1 MPAIKMKKPLGQL
14 LLDNRRITQEQLNEA
29 LRYQSENGVY
39 FGKALIELGYIS
51 DLDLTQFLAE
61 QMDIPFVKLDDLTID
76 KEIIRLVPEEMA
88 RKYQIV
94 PLFKIGDQLSVATA
108 DPLNVESIDTV
119 SKHTGMDLDLVLATE
134 ADIEYAVEVYYGKS
148 KKMEGLSEE
157 NIEYEIEEI
166 ERQRQE
172 AKDEENV
179 GNSKVIEAVNTML
192 VQAIDMGVSD
202 IHFEPREKDVRIR
215 FRVDGT
221 LFENYTLPKTFQASV
236 ASRLKVMCNMDI
248 SENRKPQ
255 DGRIR
260 FKKDNKRVSLRVS
273 TYPTY
278 YGEKI
283 VMRLLDKER
292 NQIDLKDM
300 GFSREMLQQWLEL
313 IHLPNGIILVT
324 GPTGSGKTTTL
335 YSTLSTLNTV
345 SKNIITVEDPI
356 EYELD
361 NINQGQVNPK
371 IGVTFSS
378 SLRTI
383 LRQDPDIIMI
393 GELRD
398 QETVELAVR
407 SALTGHLVLS
417 TLHTND
423 APSAVTRLI
432 DMGVEPY
439 LIASTIR
446 AVLAQRLVRKLCP
459 HCKEPFVPP
468 KNTFERLNL
477 DPDKEYNFYKPVG
490 CIQCRNTG
498 YLGRL
503 GLFELLTNDEKLSEM
518 IINEASLDQLRNYAV
533 KKGMVRL
540 MQQGVKLATEGIVS
554 IEEVLEITSMV

>member
-1 MPAIKMKKPLGQL
+1 MPSVKERKPLGQL
-14 LLDNRRITQEQLNEA
+14 FVENRKITQEQLNEA
-29 LRYQSENGVY
+29 LRYKNEKGIY
-39 FGKALIELGYIS
+39 FGKALLELNYITEHE
-51 DLDLTQFLAE
+51 LAQFLAA

-76 KEIIRLVPEEMA
+76 KEIIRLIPEDMA
-88 RKYQIV
+88 REYQVI
-94 PLFKIGDQLSVATA
+94 PLFKIGDQLTIATA
-108 DPLNVESIDTV
+108 DPLNVEIIDIIT
-119 SKHTGMDLDLVLATE
+119 KQTGMDLDLVLATE
-134 ADIEYAVEVYYGKS
+134 SDIQYAVDVYYGKS
-148 KKMEGLSEE
+148 KKIEGLSEE
-157 NIEYEIEEI
+157 NIEYEVEDIEKKREAAREEEI
-166 ERQRQE
+166 T
-172 AKDEENV
+172 
-179 GNSKVIEAVNTML
+179 GNTQVIEAVNTML
-192 VQAIDMGVSD
+192 LQAIDMGVSD

-215 FRVDGT
+215 FRLDGT
-221 LFENYTLPKTFQASV
+221 LFENYTLPKAFQASV
-236 ASRLKVMCNMDI
+236 ASRLKIMCNMDI
-248 SENRKPQ
+248 AETRKPQ

-278 YGEKI
+278 FGEKI
-283 VMRLLDKER
+283 VMRVLDKEK
-292 NQIDLKDM
+292 NQVELSNL
-300 GFSREMLQQWLEL
+300 GFTQDVLQKWQEL

-335 YSTLSTLNTV
+335 YSTLTTLNTV

-378 SLRTI
+378 ALRTI
-383 LRQDPDIIMI
+383 LRQDPDIMMI

-398 QETVELAVR
+398 QETVELAIR

-423 APSAVTRLI
+423 APSAITRMI

-439 LIASTIR
+439 LISSTLR
-446 AVLAQRLVRKLCP
+446 AVLAQRLIRKLCP
-459 HCKEPFVPP
+459 HCKERFTPP
-468 KNTFERLNL
+468 LKVLEKFNL
-477 DPDKEYNFYKPVG
+477 DPTKAYTFYKPVG

-503 GLFELLTNDEKLSEM
+503 GLFELLTNDEKMSEM
-518 IINEASLDQLRNYAV
+518 IVSGATLNQLRKYAISQ
-533 KKGMVRL
+533 GMVQL
-540 MQQGVKLATEGIVS
+540 MYQGIQLAKEGIVS

>member
-14 LLDNRRITQEQLNEA
+14 LLENKKITSEGLNQA
-29 LRYQSENGVY
+29 LRYQSEKGVY
-39 FGKALIELGYIS
+39 FGKALIELGLITEI
-51 DLDLTQFLAE
+51 DLMQFLAE
-61 QMDIPFVKLDDLTID
+61 QMDIPFVKLDDISIE
-76 KEIIRLVPEEMA
+76 KEIIRLIPEELA
-88 RKYQIV
+88 RDYQII
-94 PLFKIGDQLSVATA
+94 PLFKIGEQLSVATS
-108 DPLNVESIDTV
+108 DPLNVENIDSI
-119 SKHTGMDLDLVLATE
+119 SKHTGMELDIVLATE
-134 ADIEYAVEVYYGKS
+134 TDISYAVEVYYGKS
-148 KKMEGLSEE
+148 KKMEGLSDDHIEFEQDQLEKE
-157 NIEYEIEEI
+157 NK
-166 ERQRQE
+166 
-172 AKDEENV
+172 KDEEII
-179 GNSKVIEAVNTML
+179 GNTKVIEAVNTML
-192 VQAIDMGVSD
+192 AQSIDMGVSD

-221 LFENYTLPKTFQASV
+221 LFENYTLPKSFQASV

-248 SENRKPQ
+248 SETRKPQ

-278 YGEKI
+278 FGEKI
-283 VMRLLDKER
+283 VMRLLDKEKSMV
-292 NQIDLKDM
+292 DLNKL
-300 GFSREMLQQWLEL
+300 GFSPEIFRRWSEL
-313 IHLPNGIILVT
+313 IRMPNGIILVT

-335 YSTLSTLNTV
+335 YSTLRTLNTV

-361 NINQGQVNPK
+361 NINQGQVNPR

-398 QETVELAVR
+398 QETVELAIR

-432 DMGVEPY
+432 DMGVETY

-446 AVLAQRLVRKLCP
+446 AVVAQRLIRVLCP
-459 HCKEPFVPP
+459 HCKEPFNPP
-468 KNTFERLNL
+468 DHVLERLDIPING
-477 DPDKEYNFYKPVG
+477 KYHFHKPVG

-498 YLGRL
+498 YLGRF
-503 GLFELLTNDEKLSEM
+503 GLFELMVNDEKLSEM

-533 KKGMVRL
+533 SKGMVRL
-540 MQQGVKLATEGIVS
+540 MQQGIDKATEGIVS

>member
-14 LLDNRRITQEQLNEA
+14 LLENKKISSEELNQA
-29 LRYQSENGVY
+29 LRYQSEKGVY
-39 FGKALIELGYIS
+39 FGKALIELGLIAEI
-51 DLDLTQFLAE
+51 DLMQFLAE
-61 QMDIPFVKLDDLTID
+61 QMDIPFVKLDDISIE
-76 KEIIRLVPEEMA
+76 KEIIRLIPEELA
-88 RKYQIV
+88 RDYQII
-94 PLFKIGDQLSVATA
+94 PLFKIGEQLSVATS
-108 DPLNVESIDTV
+108 DPLNVENIDSI
-119 SKHTGMDLDLVLATE
+119 SKLTGMELDIVLATE
-134 ADIEYAVEVYYGKS
+134 TDISYAVEVYYGKS
-148 KKMEGLSEE
+148 KKMEGLSDDHIEFEQDQLEKE
-157 NIEYEIEEI
+157 NK
-166 ERQRQE
+166 
-172 AKDEENV
+172 KDEEII
-179 GNSKVIEAVNTML
+179 GNTKVIEAVNTML
-192 VQAIDMGVSD
+192 SQSIDMGVSD

-221 LFENYTLPKTFQASV
+221 LFENYTLPKSFQASV
-236 ASRLKVMCNMDI
+236 ASRIKVMCNMDI
-248 SENRKPQ
+248 SETRKPQ

-278 YGEKI
+278 FGEKI
-283 VMRLLDKER
+283 VMRLLDKEKSMV
-292 NQIDLKDM
+292 DLNKL
-300 GFSREMLQQWLEL
+300 GFSPEIFRRWSEL
-313 IHLPNGIILVT
+313 IRMPNGIILVT

-335 YSTLSTLNTV
+335 YSTLRTLNTV

-361 NINQGQVNPK
+361 NINQGQVNPR

-398 QETVELAVR
+398 QETVELAIR

-432 DMGVEPY
+432 DMGVETY

-446 AVLAQRLVRKLCP
+446 AVVAQRLIRVLCP
-459 HCKEPFVPP
+459 HCKEPFNPP
-468 KNTFERLNL
+468 DHVLERLDIPING
-477 DPDKEYNFYKPVG
+477 KYHFHKPVG

-498 YLGRL
+498 YLGRF
-503 GLFELLTNDEKLSEM
+503 GLFELMVNDEKLSEM

-533 KKGMVRL
+533 SKGMVRL
-540 MQQGVKLATEGIVS
+540 MQQGIDKATEGIVS

>member
-14 LLDNRRITQEQLNEA
+14 LLENKKITSEGLNQA
-29 LRYQSENGVY
+29 LRYQSEKGVY
-39 FGKALIELGYIS
+39 FGKALIELGLIAEI
-51 DLDLTQFLAE
+51 DLMQFLAE
-61 QMDIPFVKLDDLTID
+61 QMDIPFVKLDDISIE
-76 KEIIRLVPEEMA
+76 KEIIRLIPEELA
-88 RKYQIV
+88 RDYQII
-94 PLFKIGDQLSVATA
+94 PLFKIGEQLSVATS
-108 DPLNVESIDTV
+108 DPLNVENIDSI
-119 SKHTGMDLDLVLATE
+119 SKHTGMELDIVLATE
-134 ADIEYAVEVYYGKS
+134 TDISYAVEVYYGKS
-148 KKMEGLSEE
+148 KKMEGLSDDHIEFEQDQLEKE
-157 NIEYEIEEI
+157 NK
-166 ERQRQE
+166 
-172 AKDEENV
+172 KDEEII
-179 GNSKVIEAVNTML
+179 GNTKVIEAVNTML
-192 VQAIDMGVSD
+192 AQSIDMGVSD

-221 LFENYTLPKTFQASV
+221 LFENYTLPKSFQASV

-248 SENRKPQ
+248 SETRKPQ

-278 YGEKI
+278 FGEKI
-283 VMRLLDKER
+283 VMRLLDKEKSMV
-292 NQIDLKDM
+292 DLNKL
-300 GFSREMLQQWLEL
+300 GFSPEIFRRWSEL
-313 IHLPNGIILVT
+313 IRMPNGIILVT

-335 YSTLSTLNTV
+335 YSTLRTLNTV

-398 QETVELAVR
+398 QETVELAIR

-432 DMGVEPY
+432 DMGVETY

-446 AVLAQRLVRKLCP
+446 AVVAQRLIRVLCP
-459 HCKEPFVPP
+459 HCKEPFNPP
-468 KNTFERLNL
+468 DHVLERLDIPING
-477 DPDKEYNFYKPVG
+477 KYHFHKPVG

-498 YLGRL
+498 YLGRF
-503 GLFELLTNDEKLSEM
+503 GLFELMVNDEKLSEM

-533 KKGMVRL
+533 SKGMVRL
-540 MQQGVKLATEGIVS
+540 MQQGIDKATEGIVS

>member
-1 MPAIKMKKPLGQL
+1 
-14 LLDNRRITQEQLNEA
+14 
-29 LRYQSENGVY
+29 
-39 FGKALIELGYIS
+39 
-51 DLDLTQFLAE
+51 
-61 QMDIPFVKLDDLTID
+61 
-76 KEIIRLVPEEMA
+76 
-88 RKYQIV
+88 
-94 PLFKIGDQLSVATA
+94 
-108 DPLNVESIDTV
+108 
-119 SKHTGMDLDLVLATE
+119 
-134 ADIEYAVEVYYGKS
+134 
-148 KKMEGLSEE
+148 
-157 NIEYEIEEI
+157 
-166 ERQRQE
+166 
-172 AKDEENV
+172 
-179 GNSKVIEAVNTML
+179 
-192 VQAIDMGVSD
+192 
-202 IHFEPREKDVRIR
+202 
-215 FRVDGT
+215 
-221 LFENYTLPKTFQASV
+221 
-236 ASRLKVMCNMDI
+236 
-248 SENRKPQ
+248 
-255 DGRIR
+255 
-260 FKKDNKRVSLRVS
+260 
-273 TYPTY
+273 
-278 YGEKI
+278 
-283 VMRLLDKER
+283 
-292 NQIDLKDM
+292 M

-335 YSTLSTLNTV
+335 YSTLTTLNTV

-398 QETVELAVR
+398 QETVELAIR

-423 APSAVTRLI
+423 APSAVTRLV

-439 LIASTIR
+439 LIAPTIR

-468 KNTFERLNL
+468 KNIFERLNL

-518 IINEASLDQLRNYAV
+518 IVNGAPLDQLRNYAV

-540 MQQGVKLATEGIVS
+540 MQQGIKLATEGIVS

>member
-1 MPAIKMKKPLGQL
+1 MPSVKERKPLGQL
-14 LLDNRRITQEQLNEA
+14 FVENRKITQEQLNEA
-29 LRYQSENGVY
+29 LRYKNEKGIY
-39 FGKALIELGYIS
+39 FGKALLELNYITEH
-51 DLDLTQFLAE
+51 DLAQFLAA

-76 KEIIRLVPEEMA
+76 KEIIRLIPEDMA
-88 RKYQIV
+88 REYQVI
-94 PLFKIGDQLSVATA
+94 PLFKIGDQLTIATA
-108 DPLNVESIDTV
+108 DPLNVEIIDIIT
-119 SKHTGMDLDLVLATE
+119 KQTGMDLDLVLATE
-134 ADIEYAVEVYYGKS
+134 SDIQYAVDVYYGKS
-148 KKMEGLSEE
+148 KKIEGLSEE
-157 NIEYEIEEI
+157 NIEYEVEDIEKKREAAREEEI
-166 ERQRQE
+166 T
-172 AKDEENV
+172 
-179 GNSKVIEAVNTML
+179 GNTQVIEAVNTML
-192 VQAIDMGVSD
+192 LQAIDMGVSD

-215 FRVDGT
+215 FRLDGT
-221 LFENYTLPKTFQASV
+221 LFENYTLPKAFQASV
-236 ASRLKVMCNMDI
+236 ASRLKIMCNMDI
-248 SENRKPQ
+248 AETRKPQ

-278 YGEKI
+278 FGEKI
-283 VMRLLDKER
+283 VMRVLDKEK
-292 NQIDLKDM
+292 NQVELSNL
-300 GFSREMLQQWLEL
+300 GFTQDVLQKWQEL

-335 YSTLSTLNTV
+335 YSTLTTLNTV

-378 SLRTI
+378 ALRTI
-383 LRQDPDIIMI
+383 LRQDPDIMMI

-398 QETVELAVR
+398 QETVELAIR

-423 APSAVTRLI
+423 APSAITRMI

-439 LIASTIR
+439 LISSTLR
-446 AVLAQRLVRKLCP
+446 AVLAQRLIRKLCP
-459 HCKEPFVPP
+459 HCKERFTPP
-468 KNTFERLNL
+468 LKVLEKFNL
-477 DPDKEYNFYKPVG
+477 DPTKTYTFYKPVG

-503 GLFELLTNDEKLSEM
+503 GLFELLTNDEKMSEM
-518 IINEASLDQLRNYAV
+518 IVSGATLNQLRKYAISQ
-533 KKGMVRL
+533 GMVQL
-540 MQQGVKLATEGIVS
+540 MYQGIQLAKEGIVS

>member
-14 LLDNRRITQEQLNEA
+14 LLENKKITSEGLNQA
-29 LRYQSENGVY
+29 LRYQSEKGVY
-39 FGKALIELGYIS
+39 FGKALIELGLITEI
-51 DLDLTQFLAE
+51 DLMQFLAE
-61 QMDIPFVKLDDLTID
+61 QMDIPFVKLDDISIE
-76 KEIIRLVPEEMA
+76 KEIIRLIPEELA
-88 RKYQIV
+88 RDYQII
-94 PLFKIGDQLSVATA
+94 PLFKIGEQLSVATS
-108 DPLNVESIDTV
+108 DPLNVENIDSI
-119 SKHTGMDLDLVLATE
+119 SKHTGMELDIVLATE
-134 ADIEYAVEVYYGKS
+134 TDISYAVEVYYGKS
-148 KKMEGLSEE
+148 KKMEGLSDDHIEFEQDQLEKE
-157 NIEYEIEEI
+157 NK
-166 ERQRQE
+166 
-172 AKDEENV
+172 KDEEII
-179 GNSKVIEAVNTML
+179 GNTKVIEAVNTML
-192 VQAIDMGVSD
+192 AQSIDMGVSD

-221 LFENYTLPKTFQASV
+221 LFENYTLPKSFQASV

-248 SENRKPQ
+248 SETRKPQ

-278 YGEKI
+278 FGEKI
-283 VMRLLDKER
+283 VMRLLDKEKSMV
-292 NQIDLKDM
+292 DLNKL
-300 GFSREMLQQWLEL
+300 GFSPEIFRRWSEL
-313 IHLPNGIILVT
+313 IRMPNGIILVT

-335 YSTLSTLNTV
+335 YSTLRTLNTV

-398 QETVELAVR
+398 QETVELAIR

-432 DMGVEPY
+432 DMGVETY

-446 AVLAQRLVRKLCP
+446 AVVAQRLIRVLCP
-459 HCKEPFVPP
+459 HCKEPFNPP
-468 KNTFERLNL
+468 DHVLERLDIPING
-477 DPDKEYNFYKPVG
+477 KYHFHKPVG

-498 YLGRL
+498 YLGRF
-503 GLFELLTNDEKLSEM
+503 GLFELMVNDEKLSEM

-533 KKGMVRL
+533 SKGMVRL
-540 MQQGVKLATEGIVS
+540 MQQGIDKATEGIVS

>member
-14 LLDNRRITQEQLNEA
+14 LLENKKISSEELNQA
-29 LRYQSENGVY
+29 LRYQSEKGVY
-39 FGKALIELGYIS
+39 FGKALIELGLIAEI
-51 DLDLTQFLAE
+51 DLMQFLAE
-61 QMDIPFVKLDDLTID
+61 QMDIPFVKLDDISIE
-76 KEIIRLVPEEMA
+76 KEIIRLIPEELA
-88 RKYQIV
+88 RDYQII
-94 PLFKIGDQLSVATA
+94 PLFKIGEQLSVATS
-108 DPLNVESIDTV
+108 DPLNVENIDSI
-119 SKHTGMDLDLVLATE
+119 SKLTGMELDIVLATE
-134 ADIEYAVEVYYGKS
+134 TDISYAVEVYYGKS
-148 KKMEGLSEE
+148 KKMEGLSDDHIEFEQDQLEKE
-157 NIEYEIEEI
+157 NK
-166 ERQRQE
+166 
-172 AKDEENV
+172 KDEEII
-179 GNSKVIEAVNTML
+179 GNTKVIEAVNTML
-192 VQAIDMGVSD
+192 AQSIDMGVSD

-221 LFENYTLPKTFQASV
+221 LFENYTLPKSFQASV
-236 ASRLKVMCNMDI
+236 ASRIKVMCNMDI
-248 SENRKPQ
+248 SETRKPQ

-278 YGEKI
+278 FGEKI
-283 VMRLLDKER
+283 VMRLLDKEKSMV
-292 NQIDLKDM
+292 DLNKL
-300 GFSREMLQQWLEL
+300 GFSPEIFRRWSEL
-313 IHLPNGIILVT
+313 IRMPNGIILVT

-335 YSTLSTLNTV
+335 YSTLRTLNTV

-361 NINQGQVNPK
+361 NINQGQVNPR

-398 QETVELAVR
+398 QETVELAIR

-432 DMGVEPY
+432 DMGVETY

-446 AVLAQRLVRKLCP
+446 AVVAQRLIRVLCP
-459 HCKEPFVPP
+459 HCKEPFNPP
-468 KNTFERLNL
+468 DHVLERLDIPING
-477 DPDKEYNFYKPVG
+477 KYHFHKPVG

-498 YLGRL
+498 YLGRF
-503 GLFELLTNDEKLSEM
+503 GLFELMVNDEKLSEM

-533 KKGMVRL
+533 SKGMVRL
-540 MQQGVKLATEGIVS
+540 MQQGIDKATEGIVS

>member
-14 LLDNRRITQEQLNEA
+14 LLENKKISSEELNQA
-29 LRYQSENGVY
+29 LRYQSEKGVY
-39 FGKALIELGYIS
+39 FGKALIELGLIAEI
-51 DLDLTQFLAE
+51 DLMQFLAE
-61 QMDIPFVKLDDLTID
+61 QMDIPFVKLEDISIE
-76 KEIIRLVPEEMA
+76 KEIIRLIPEELA
-88 RKYQIV
+88 REYQII
-94 PLFKIGDQLSVATA
+94 PLFKIGEQLSVATS
-108 DPLNVESIDTV
+108 DPLNVESIDTI
-119 SKHTGMDLDLVLATE
+119 SKHTGMELDIVLATE
-134 ADIEYAVEVYYGKS
+134 TDISYGVEVYYGKS
-148 KKMEGLSEE
+148 KKMEGLSEDH
-157 NIEYEIEEI
+157 IEFE
-166 ERQRQE
+166 QE
-172 AKDEENV
+172 QLEKEKQKDEEIT
-179 GNSKVIEAVNTML
+179 GNTKVIEAVNTML
-192 VQAIDMGVSD
+192 AQSIDMGVSD

-221 LFENYTLPKTFQASV
+221 LFENYTLPKSFQASV

-248 SENRKPQ
+248 SESRKPQ

-278 YGEKI
+278 FGEKI
-283 VMRLLDKER
+283 VMRLLDKE
-292 NQIDLKDM
+292 KSMVDM
-300 GFSREMLQQWLEL
+300 NKLGFSSDIFRRWSEL
-313 IHLPNGIILVT
+313 IRMPNGIILVT

-335 YSTLSTLNTV
+335 YSTLRTLNIV

-361 NINQGQVNPK
+361 NINQGQVNPR

-398 QETVELAVR
+398 QETVELAIR

-432 DMGVEPY
+432 DMGVETY

-446 AVLAQRLVRKLCP
+446 AVLAQRLIRVLCP
-459 HCKEPFVPP
+459 HCKEPFSPP
-468 KNTFERLNL
+468 EHLLERLELPVNG
-477 DPDKEYNFYKPVG
+477 KYHFHKPVG

-503 GLFELLTNDEKLSEM
+503 GLFELLINDEKLSEM
-518 IINEASLDQLRNYAV
+518 IVNEASLDQLRNYATGR
-533 KKGMVRL
+533 GMVRL
-540 MQQGVKLATEGIVS
+540 MQQGIEKAIEGIVS

>member
-14 LLDNRRITQEQLNEA
+14 LLENKKISSEELNQA
-29 LRYQSENGVY
+29 LRYQSEKGVY
-39 FGKALIELGYIS
+39 FGKALIELGLIAEI
-51 DLDLTQFLAE
+51 DLMQFLAE
-61 QMDIPFVKLDDLTID
+61 QMDIPFVKLDDISIE
-76 KEIIRLVPEEMA
+76 KEIIRLIPEELA
-88 RKYQIV
+88 RDYQII
-94 PLFKIGDQLSVATA
+94 PLFKIGEQLSVATS
-108 DPLNVESIDTV
+108 DPLNVENIDSI
-119 SKHTGMDLDLVLATE
+119 SKHTGMELDIVLATE
-134 ADIEYAVEVYYGKS
+134 TDISYAVEVYYGKS
-148 KKMEGLSEE
+148 KKMEGLSDDHIEFEQDQLEKE
-157 NIEYEIEEI
+157 NK
-166 ERQRQE
+166 
-172 AKDEENV
+172 KDEEII
-179 GNSKVIEAVNTML
+179 GNTKVIEAVNTML
-192 VQAIDMGVSD
+192 AQSIDMGVSD

-221 LFENYTLPKTFQASV
+221 LFENYTLPKSFQASV

-248 SENRKPQ
+248 SETRKPQ

-278 YGEKI
+278 FGEKI
-283 VMRLLDKER
+283 VMRLLDKEKSMV
-292 NQIDLKDM
+292 DLNKL
-300 GFSREMLQQWLEL
+300 GFSPEIFRRWSEL
-313 IHLPNGIILVT
+313 IRMPNGIILVT

-335 YSTLSTLNTV
+335 YSTLRTLNTV

-398 QETVELAVR
+398 QETVELAIR

-432 DMGVEPY
+432 DMGVETY

-446 AVLAQRLVRKLCP
+446 AVVAQRLIRVLCP
-459 HCKEPFVPP
+459 HCKEPFNPP
-468 KNTFERLNL
+468 DHVLERLDIPING
-477 DPDKEYNFYKPVG
+477 KYHFHKPVG

-498 YLGRL
+498 YLGRF
-503 GLFELLTNDEKLSEM
+503 GLFELMVNDEKLSEM

-533 KKGMVRL
+533 SKGMVRL
-540 MQQGVKLATEGIVS
+540 MQQGIDKATEGIVS

>member
-1 MPAIKMKKPLGQL
+1 MPSVKERKPLGQL
-14 LLDNRRITQEQLNEA
+14 FVENRKITQEQLNEA
-29 LRYQSENGVY
+29 LRYKNEKGIY
-39 FGKALIELGYIS
+39 FGKALLELNYITEHE
-51 DLDLTQFLAE
+51 LAQFLAA

-76 KEIIRLVPEEMA
+76 KEIIRLIPEDMA
-88 RKYQIV
+88 REYQVI
-94 PLFKIGDQLSVATA
+94 PLFKIGDQLTIATA
-108 DPLNVESIDTV
+108 DPLNVEIIDIIT
-119 SKHTGMDLDLVLATE
+119 KQTGMDLDLVLATE
-134 ADIEYAVEVYYGKS
+134 SDIQYAVDVYYGKS
-148 KKMEGLSEE
+148 KKIEGLSEE
-157 NIEYEIEEI
+157 NIEYEVEDIEKKREAAREEEI
-166 ERQRQE
+166 T
-172 AKDEENV
+172 
-179 GNSKVIEAVNTML
+179 GNTQVIEAVNTML
-192 VQAIDMGVSD
+192 LQAIDMGVSD

-215 FRVDGT
+215 FRLDGT
-221 LFENYTLPKTFQASV
+221 LFENYTLPKAFQASV
-236 ASRLKVMCNMDI
+236 ASRLKIMCNMDI
-248 SENRKPQ
+248 AETRKPQ

-278 YGEKI
+278 FGEKI
-283 VMRLLDKER
+283 VMRVLDKEK
-292 NQIDLKDM
+292 NQVELSNL
-300 GFSREMLQQWLEL
+300 GFTQDVLQKWQEL

-335 YSTLSTLNTV
+335 YSTLTTLNTV

-378 SLRTI
+378 ALRTI
-383 LRQDPDIIMI
+383 LRQDPDIMMI

-398 QETVELAVR
+398 QETVELAIR

-423 APSAVTRLI
+423 APSAITRMI

-439 LIASTIR
+439 LISSTLR
-446 AVLAQRLVRKLCP
+446 AVLAQRLIRKLCP
-459 HCKEPFVPP
+459 HCKERFTPP
-468 KNTFERLNL
+468 LKVLEKFNL
-477 DPDKEYNFYKPVG
+477 DPTKTYTFYKPVG

-503 GLFELLTNDEKLSEM
+503 GLFELLTNDEKMSEM
-518 IINEASLDQLRNYAV
+518 IVSGATLNQLRKYAISQ
-533 KKGMVRL
+533 GMVQL
-540 MQQGVKLATEGIVS
+540 MYQGIQLAKEGIVS